1 MGTAMLSARHRR
13 PQEVPV
19 HTGIVLI
26 HADVARIPEVAQEV
40 ANIEGIS
47 ECYSVTG
54 DVDLIAVA
62 HVREYEDLARVVADQ
77 LGKVEGVESMTTYI
91 AFQTFNNNLLE
102 QGFSV
107 GIE

>member
-1 MGTAMLSARHRR
+1 M
-13 PQEVPV
+13 

-26 HADVARIPEVAQEV
+26 HADVARIPEVAQQV
-40 ANIEGIS
+40 ADIDGIS

-77 LGKVEGVESMTTYI
+77 IGKVPGVVRMTTYI
-91 AFQTFNNNLLE
+91 AFQTFSRTDLE
-102 QGFSV
+102 QGFHI
-107 GIE
+107 GLD